1 MKLSNLQKQIMNF
14 DNLEDVLDN
23 ICEAC
28 NYEDGDGQFY
38 NGVRIDED
46 TILVLEE
53 FWGNCLETEYYHYSI
68 SKNTLVKVDEDTDWE
83 YREQFSDCGMLDAH
97 DCFFIFGMSPNKHS
111 MPELTYGYD
120 YNDTIVDLWNTRKEG
135 K

>member
-1 MKLSNLQKQIMNF
+1 MYLCDLQQQIMDF
-14 DNLEDVLDN
+14 DNLTDVLDN
-23 ICEAC
+23 ICESC

-38 NGVRIDED
+38 NGIRIDED

-53 FWGNCLETEYYHYSI
+53 FWGGCVETEYYHYSI
-68 SKNTLVKVDEDTDWE
+68 SKNTLVKVDEDTDHK
-83 YREQFSDCGMLDAH
+83 YRELFSDCGMLDAH
-97 DCFFIFGMSPNKHS
+97 DCFFIFGISPNKHS

-120 YNDTIVDLWNTRKEG
+120 YDDTIVDLWKEVTS